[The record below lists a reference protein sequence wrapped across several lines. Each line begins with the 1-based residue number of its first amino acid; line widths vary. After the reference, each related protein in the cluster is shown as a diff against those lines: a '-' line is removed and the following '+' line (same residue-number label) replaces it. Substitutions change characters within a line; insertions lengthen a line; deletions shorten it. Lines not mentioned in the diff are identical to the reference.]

1 MSNHTTERPSEL
13 WRWSATALRAA
24 VRAGEV
30 SATEVA
36 EAHLDRCA
44 QVDPAINAMVEVSRD
59 EALARAGELD
69 ARPGDARDGLLF
81 GVPTAIK
88 DNTDQAG
95 HVTSNGLVAAA
106 ENVASEDASVVA
118 ALRASDAVFIGR
130 TNLPAFGLRWFSEND
145 LHGRTLNPW
154 TPERSPG
161 GSSGGAAA
169 AVATGI
175 VPIAHANDIGG
186 SIRYPAAL
194 CGVTGIRP
202 TIGRVAKWAAP
213 SPTAPPASLG
223 ENLMAVEGPIARH
236 VADLRLALA
245 AMTTYDP
252 RDSASLPLPYRD
264 EPALPRGA
272 RVGVVRAVPGVETVA
287 ANLAA
292 VEAAADWLRDAGYE
306 VVDVEV
312 PEILDAHRTWQRL
325 LYEELRP
332 ARAEMAEIGGR
343 DLAASMANSFAI
355 VDDVWGGPASLA
367 EFMDGYVRRNQLL
380 SRFEQRFLDTPLLL
394 TPASAVLAPLHGADC
409 GGVDDARALMEGQW
423 PMSFVPCL
431 GLPGATVPTG
441 VVDGLPGSVQIV
453 GGRYRES
460 WILDAAQAIEDRA
473 GTLAPIDPV
482 GGR

>member
-1 MSNHTTERPSEL
+1 MSNQNAERPSEL
-13 WRWSATALRAA
+13 WRWSATTLRDA
-24 VRAGEV
+24 VRAREV
-30 SATEVA
+30 SAAEVA
-36 EAHLDRCA
+36 EAHLERCA
-44 QVDPAINAMVEVSRD
+44 QVDPAINAMVETSRE
-59 EALARAGELD
+59 EALARAAELD
-69 ARPGDARDGLLF
+69 ARADGARDGLLF

-88 DNTDQAG
+88 DNTDEAG
-95 HVTSNGLVAAA
+95 HVTSNGLVSASD
-106 ENVASEDASVVA
+106 NVAATDASVVA

-130 TNLPAFGLRWFSEND
+130 TNLPSFGLRWFSENE

-154 TPERSPG
+154 TPERTPG

-169 AVATGI
+169 AVASGI

-186 SIRYPAAL
+186 SIRYPAAM

-202 TIGRVAKWAAP
+202 TIGRVAKWTSP
-213 SPTAPPASLG
+213 SPTAPPASLA
-223 ENLMAVEGPIARH
+223 ENLMAVEGPIART
-236 VADLRLALA
+236 VGDLRLALA
-245 AMTTYDP
+245 AMTTFDP

-272 RVGVVRAVPGVETVA
+272 KVGVVRAVPGVETVA
-287 ANLAA
+287 ANLAS
-292 VEAAADWLRDAGYE
+292 VEKAAEALRDAGYE
-306 VVDVEV
+306 VIDVEV
-312 PEILDAHRTWQRL
+312 PEILEAHRVWQRL

-343 DLAASMANSFAI
+343 DLAASMANSFEI
-355 VDDVWGGPASLA
+355 VDAVCGGPASLE
-367 EFMDGYVRRNQLL
+367 EFMEGYTRRNQLL
-380 SRFEQRFLDTPLLL
+380 SQLEARFLELPLLL

-409 GGVDDARALMEGQW
+409 RGVDEARELMEGQW
-423 PMSFVPCL
+423 PMTFVPCL

-473 GTLAPIDPV
+473 GTFTPIDPM
-482 GGR
+482 GA